1 MELIKKMDSKNDLSK
16 ISVEIEGN
24 KATIKATRYS
34 TFKCF
39 TDNKNF
45 MVVKKQADGTL
56 QIIEEFMEE
65 PIKTH
70 CKEMS
75 DKQLAFVL
83 ESMVV
88 ATNSHVPVMVDSETR
103 LEKTSA
109 EGKTFTYHYTLVN
122 FMSNMIGS
130 EQFKASMTPNIVK
143 QMCNNTTMRSYM
155 DMGAILEHSYKSK
168 DQLPITAM
176 QVVKTDCKPSDY
188 GM

>member
-1 MELIKKMDSKNDLSK
+1 
-16 ISVEIEGN
+16 
-24 KATIKATRYS
+24 
-34 TFKCF
+34 
-39 TDNKNF
+39 
-45 MVVKKQADGTL
+45 

-75 DKQLAFVL
+75 EKQLAFVL
-83 ESMVV
+83 ESMTI
-88 ATNSHVPVMVDSETR
+88 ATNNDIPVMVDTETK
-103 LEKTSA
+103 LEKTSS

-122 FMSNMIGS
+122 FMANMINS
-130 EQFKASMTPNIVK
+130 EQFKASMAPNIVK

-168 DQLPITAM
+168 DQLPIFAM
-176 QVVKTDCKPSDY
+176 QVVKADCKPSDY